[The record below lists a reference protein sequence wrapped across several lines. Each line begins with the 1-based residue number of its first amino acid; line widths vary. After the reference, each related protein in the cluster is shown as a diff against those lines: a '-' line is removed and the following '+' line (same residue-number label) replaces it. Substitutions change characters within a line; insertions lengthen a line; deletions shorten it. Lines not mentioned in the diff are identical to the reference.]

1 MKARARL
8 EITIAPRIAHIEGG
22 GDGVDGVDVAG
33 GAGGAGSIMR
43 EHIKKRA
50 FGVSRQSTMLVEE
63 HDAEDMSAIRRTQAP
78 ICVRGYVI
86 GRSHVECD
94 PPDFLAMWGGSWLT
108 SGNVMR
114 IGVEFSTNGQEFT
127 RCNRTMVRER
137 KTRLLEYLYYQYGE
151 HFYSVLLCK

>member
-1 MKARARL
+1 MAD
-8 EITIAPRIAHIEGG
+8 PY
-22 GDGVDGVDVAG
+22 
-33 GAGGAGSIMR
+33 
-43 EHIKKRA
+43 
-50 FGVSRQSTMLVEE
+50 E

-127 RCNRTMVRER
+127 RCNRTMVKERER
-137 KTRLLEYLYYQYGE
+137 
-151 HFYSVLLCK
+151 HVYSSITNMGNTSTQF